1 MLIKFFARGIGSGD
15 GPVGY
20 VTRVE
25 GRESA
30 PPDVLRGDAALTR
43 ELIDS
48 IDREWRYTSGVISFA
63 IEDAP
68 SAAEQERV
76 MDAFERTAFAGLDSD
91 QYDIL
96 WVRHQHTEG
105 DRVELHFVT
114 PRLELLSGKALNI
127 APPNWKY
134 HYGPLQDALNYEHG
148 WADPNSPERARNT
161 QRAPENAL
169 RSRDRESIGTY
180 IETLVAANMVANRD
194 DIILALEEIGLD
206 VPRRGENYISVR
218 DSEVPDSKPFR
229 LKGKLYEQ
237 GWSIEQQLEREVGRE
252 VRGREAGDRGYN
264 LERAASAWSEVEQR
278 IAKRAEFHAERYR
291 PSGREYDAALVS
303 RLEADLV
310 DGWVLRVHPYREFDT
325 SLGSERVEGSGTWSA
340 SPSDSDRATKPE
352 GLEVTDG
359 WGIGSQVWGGRGLSP
374 SLTGDGREDVLHL
387 QQQEPL
393 YQATGVNQDERQ
405 SDRVRARIT
414 EIGRKLH
421 DWYEG
426 GVSRLAGWFESLRH
440 KRAGEQ
446 QRSLEASGRS
456 YDSYRAKFGKC
467 LSSLNTSLRGLSGT
481 NRAIEQAIEQIKP
494 IVRQKEQAR
503 EQTRSRDYGME
514 R

>member
-43 ELIDS
+43 DLIDS

-68 SAAEQERV
+68 SAGEQERV
-76 MDAFERTAFAGLDSD
+76 MDAFERVAFAGLEAD

-148 WADPNSPERARNT
+148 WADPNAPERARNT
-161 QRAPENAL
+161 QRALENAL
-169 RSRDRESIGTY
+169 RARDRESIGTY
-180 IETLVAANMVANRD
+180 IETLVAANIVANRD
-194 DIILALEEIGLD
+194 DIILALEEIGLE

-218 DSEVPDSKPFR
+218 DSEAPDSKPFR
-229 LKGKLYEQ
+229 LKGKFYEQ
-237 GWSIEQQLEREVGRE
+237 GWSIEQQLEREISRE
-252 VRGREAGDRGYN
+252 VGGREAGDRGHD
-264 LERAASAWSEVEQR
+264 LERASSAWSEVEQR
-278 IAKRAEFHAERYR
+278 IAKRAEFHAKRYC
-291 PSGREYDAALVS
+291 PSGREHDAALVS
-303 RLEADLV
+303 RLEADLL
-310 DGWVLRVHPYREFDT
+310 DGRVLRVHPDREFV
-325 SLGSERVEGSGTWSA
+325 GFVGGERLEMAGAWSA
-340 SPSDSDRATKPE
+340 SSSDSDRATKPE
-352 GLEVTDG
+352 GLKVADG
-359 WGIGSQVWGGRGLSP
+359 RSLGSQVWGGVSP
-374 SLTGDGREDVLHL
+374 GLTGDGREDVLHL
-387 QQQEPL
+387 QQQDPL
-393 YQATGVNQDERQ
+393 YQATGVSQDERQ
-405 SDRVRARIT
+405 SDRVRAGIT

-456 YDSYRAKFGKC
+456 YDSYRAKSGEC

-494 IVRQKEQAR
+494 IVKQHEQAI